1 MLRKYFLSQESLSD
15 ETRLK
20 LALSNKLKDS
30 DAELN
35 RLQDQLDDEE
45 DAKVAL
51 QKNLSQVQ
59 AQVSQWRIFF
69 YWIISWKSLK
79 IYYWMYVWLKC
90 RFNFVLCNL
99 DC

>member
-15 ETRLK
+15 ETSQK

-59 AQVSQWRIFF
+59 AQVSEWRIFF

-79 IYYWMYVWLKC
+79 IYYWMYV
-90 RFNFVLCNL
+90 
-99 DC
+99 

>member
-59 AQVSQWRIFF
+59 AQVSEWRIFF

-79 IYYWMYVWLKC
+79 IYYWMYVWFKC